1 MAKNNIRSIRMSDRV
16 VEIVDAQQGEN
27 FTAKFENL
35 VIRCM
40 WELPDKEK
48 QLEQLN
54 EQIAEKREELRKL
67 SVKATS
73 FSRQLSEMQYKMSGI
88 SNAIAALAKSTD
100 TL

>member
-1 MAKNNIRSIRMSDRV
+1 MATNNIRSIRMSDRI
-16 VEIVDAQQGEN
+16 VEIVEAQQGEN

-48 QLEQLN
+48 QLDRLN

-67 SVKATS
+67 SVKATNY
-73 FSRQLSEMQYKMSGI
+73 SRQLSDMHNKMAGV
-88 SNAIAALAKSTD
+88 SNAIAALAKSTEAP
-100 TL
+100 

>member
-16 VEIVDAQQGEN
+16 VEIIEAQQGEN

-48 QLEQLN
+48 QLDRLN
-54 EQIAEKREELRKL
+54 EQIQEKREELLKL
-67 SVKATS
+67 SSKAINY
-73 FSRQLSEMQYKMSGI
+73 SRQLSTMQYKMEDVGKM
-88 SNAIAALAKSTD
+88 IAVLAKSTD